1 MSWQVWLALATAV
14 LGTVAIWS
22 MTISRWCFTVV
33 RAEAAV
39 LPKGSAA
46 IRVLHISDIHMAPWQ
61 KRKQRFIAQLI
72 AEKPD
77 LVVNTGDNL
86 GHKNVVDAT
95 LKALEPLLLVP
106 GVFVNGSNDYFAPR
120 FKSPIA
126 YLFKPSTPH
135 QEQPL
140 DTKKLTGAFEAK
152 AWRNLNNTST
162 SLEINGVKLAVLGVD
177 DAHLE
182 LDDLE
187 ALDQTASLRAKAD
200 VVLGVTHAPYRRVI
214 EAMAENDVDILFAG
228 HTHGGQVRFPFIGAL
243 TTNSDLP
250 NKNAKGMS
258 AWSFGERVMLLNVSA
273 GLGNSIFAP
282 IRFFNRPEVRVIT
295 LVAKS

>member
-1 MSWQVWLALATAV
+1 M
-14 LGTVAIWS
+14 TV
-22 MTISRWCFTVV
+22 SRWRFTVV

-39 LPKGSAA
+39 LPKGSAN

-61 KRKQRFIAQLI
+61 KRKQRFIEGLI
-72 AEKPD
+72 TEKPD
-77 LVVNTGDNL
+77 LIVNTGDNL
-86 GHKNVVDAT
+86 GHKNVVGET
-95 LKALEPLLLVP
+95 LKALKPLLSVP

-120 FKSPIA
+120 FKSPIT

-140 DTKKLTGAFEAK
+140 DTKTLTSAFESNS
-152 AWRNLNNTST
+152 WRNLNNSSN
-162 SLEINGVKLAVLGVD
+162 SLEINGLKLALLGVD

-187 ALDQTASLRAKAD
+187 SLDQTAALRERAD
-200 VVLGVTHAPYRRVI
+200 VVIGVTHAPYRRVI
-214 EAMAENDVDILFAG
+214 EAMAENGVDILFAG
-228 HTHGGQVRFPFIGAL
+228 HTHGGQVRFPFVGAL

-250 NKNAKGMS
+250 NSNAKGMS
-258 AWSFGERVMLLNVSA
+258 AWSFGDQVMLLNVSA

-282 IRFFNRPEVRVIT
+282 IRFFNRPEVRLVT
-295 LVAKS
+295 LVAKG

>member
-1 MSWQVWLALATAV
+1 M
-14 LGTVAIWS
+14 TV
-22 MTISRWCFTVV
+22 SRWRFTVV

-39 LPKGSAA
+39 LPKGSAN

-61 KRKQRFIAQLI
+61 KRKQRFIEGLI

-77 LVVNTGDNL
+77 LIVNTGDNL
-86 GHKNVVDAT
+86 GHKNVVGET
-95 LKALEPLLLVP
+95 LNALKSLLSVP

-120 FKSPIA
+120 FKSPIT

-135 QEQPL
+135 QERPL
-140 DTKKLTGAFEAK
+140 DTKTLTSTFESNS
-152 AWRNLNNTST
+152 WRNLNNSSS
-162 SLEINGVKLAVLGVD
+162 SLEINGLKLALLGVD

-187 ALDQTASLRAKAD
+187 SLDQTAALREKAD
-200 VVLGVTHAPYRRVI
+200 ITIGVTHAPYRRVI
-214 EAMAENDVDILFAG
+214 EAMAENGADILFAG
-228 HTHGGQVRFPFIGAL
+228 HTHGGQVRFPFVGAL

-250 NKNAKGMS
+250 NANAKGMS
-258 AWSFGERVMLLNVSA
+258 AWSFGDRVMLLNVSA

-282 IRFFNRPEVRVIT
+282 IRFFNRPEVRLVT

>member
-1 MSWQVWLALATAV
+1 VIWQVWLLLAAAL
-14 LGTVAIWS
+14 LGTIALWS
-22 MTISRWCFTVV
+22 MTISRWRFAIV
-33 RAEAAV
+33 RSEAAV

-61 KRKQRFIAQLI
+61 RRKQRFIAGLI

-77 LVVNTGDNL
+77 LIVNTGDNL
-86 GHKNVVDAT
+86 GHNAVVNETIA
-95 LKALEPLLLVP
+95 ALTPLMQVP

-120 FKSPIA
+120 FKSPIT

-140 DTKKLTGAFEAK
+140 DTARLTGAFEAH
-152 AWRNLNNTST
+152 AWRNLNNTAAT
-162 SLEINGVKLAVLGVD
+162 LEINGVKLALLGVD
-177 DAHLE
+177 DAHLD

-187 ALDQTASLRAKAD
+187 SLDQTAKLRAQAD
-200 VVLGVTHAPYRRVI
+200 TVIGVTHAPYRRVI
-214 EAMAENDVDILFAG
+214 EAMAENDVDILFGG
-228 HTHGGQVRFPFIGAL
+228 HTHGGQVRFPIIGAL

-250 NKNAKGMS
+250 TEHAKGLS
-258 AWSFGERVMLLNVSA
+258 AWSFDGRVMLLNVCA

-282 IRFFNRPEVRVIT
+282 IRWFNRPEVRLIT
-295 LVAKS
+295 LVAKN

>member
-1 MSWQVWLALATAV
+1 MSWQVWLLVAAV
-14 LGTVAIWS
+14 ILGSIAIWS
-22 MTISRWCFTVV
+22 LTVSRWRFTVI

-39 LPKGSAA
+39 LPKGSAN

-61 KRKQRFIAQLI
+61 KRKQRFIAGLI

-77 LVVNTGDNL
+77 LIVNTGDNL
-86 GHKNVVDAT
+86 GHKNVVGET
-95 LKALEPLLLVP
+95 LNALKPLLSVE

-120 FKSPIA
+120 FKSPIT
-126 YLFKPSTPH
+126 YLFKPSTPR

-140 DTKKLTGAFEAK
+140 DTKTLTSTFESNS
-152 AWRNLNNTST
+152 WRNLNNSSN
-162 SLEINGVKLAVLGVD
+162 SLEINGVKLALLGVD

-187 ALDQTASLRAKAD
+187 SLDQTAALRERAD
-200 VVLGVTHAPYRRVI
+200 VVIGVTHAPYRRVI
-214 EAMAENDVDILFAG
+214 EAMAENGVDILFAG
-228 HTHGGQVRFPFIGAL
+228 HTHGGQVRFPFVGAL

-250 NKNAKGMS
+250 NSNAKGMS

-282 IRFFNRPEVRVIT
+282 IRFFNRPEVRLVT
-295 LVAKS
+295 LVAKG

>member
-1 MSWQVWLALATAV
+1 MTWQAWLILLAGAAAL
-14 LGTVAIWS
+14 VALWS
-22 MTISRWCFTVV
+22 LTWARWRFTVV

-39 LPKGSAA
+39 LPKGSAP

-61 KRKQRFIAQLI
+61 KRKQRFISRLI
-72 AEKPD
+72 DEKPD
-77 LVVNTGDNL
+77 LVINTGDNL
-86 GHKNVVDAT
+86 GHKNVVDET
-95 LKALEPLLLVP
+95 ITALEPLLDVA
-106 GVFVNGSNDYFAPR
+106 GGFVNGSNDYFAPR

-140 DTKKLTGAFEAK
+140 GTQKLTSAFEAR
-152 AWRNLNNTST
+152 AWRNLNNSFALVDVN
-162 SLEINGVKLAVLGVD
+162 SLKLALIGVD
-177 DAHLE
+177 DAHLD

-187 ALDQTASLRAKAD
+187 SLDQTAGLRAKAD
-200 VVLGVTHAPYRRVI
+200 VVIGVSHAPYRRVI

-228 HTHGGQVRFPFIGAL
+228 HTHGGQVRLPFIGAL

-250 NKNAKGMS
+250 TKHAKAMS
-258 AWSFGERVMLLNVSA
+258 AWSFGDRVMLLNVCA

-282 IRFFNRPEVRVIT
+282 IRLFNRPEVRLIT
-295 LVAKS
+295 LIAKN

>member
-1 MSWQVWLALATAV
+1 M
-14 LGTVAIWS
+14 TV
-22 MTISRWCFTVV
+22 SRWRFAVV

-61 KRKQRFIAQLI
+61 RRKQRFIAGLI

-77 LVVNTGDNL
+77 LIVNTGDNL
-86 GHKNVVDAT
+86 GHKDVVNET
-95 LKALEPLLLVP
+95 LTALNSLMQVP

-120 FKSPIA
+120 FKSPIT

-135 QEQPL
+135 QERPL
-140 DTKKLTGAFEAK
+140 DTEKLTGAFESHS
-152 AWRNLNNTST
+152 WRNLNNTAT
-162 SLEINGVKLAVLGVD
+162 SLELNGVKIALLGVD

-187 ALDQTASLRAKAD
+187 SLDQTAALRENAD
-200 VVLGVTHAPYRRVI
+200 VTIGVTHAPYRRVI
-214 EAMAENDVDILFAG
+214 EAMAENGVDILFAG
-228 HTHGGQVRFPFIGAL
+228 HTHGGQVRFPFVGAL

-258 AWSFGERVMLLNVSA
+258 AWSFGDRVMLLNVSA

-295 LVAKS
+295 LVAKG

>member
-1 MSWQVWLALATAV
+1 
-14 LGTVAIWS
+14 
-22 MTISRWCFTVV
+22 MTISRWRFTVV
-33 RAEAAV
+33 RGEAAV
-39 LPKGSAA
+39 LPKGSAS

-72 AEKPD
+72 SEKPD

-86 GHKNVVDAT
+86 GHKNVVDET
-95 LKALEPLLLVP
+95 LASLDALMHVA

-120 FKSPIA
+120 FKSPVA

-135 QEQPL
+135 QEQLL

-152 AWRNLNNTST
+152 AWRNLNNSSA

-187 ALDQTASLRAKAD
+187 SLDQTAGLRAKAD

-258 AWSFGERVMLLNVSA
+258 AWSFGERVMLLNVCA

-295 LVAKS
+295 LVAEG

>member
-1 MSWQVWLALATAV
+1 M
-14 LGTVAIWS
+14 TV
-22 MTISRWCFTVV
+22 SRWRFTVI

-39 LPKGSAA
+39 LPKGSAN

-61 KRKQRFIAQLI
+61 KRKQRFIAELI
-72 AEKPD
+72 AEKPN
-77 LVVNTGDNL
+77 LIVNTGDNL
-86 GHKNVVDAT
+86 GHKNVVGET
-95 LKALEPLLLVP
+95 LNALKPLLSVP

-120 FKSPIA
+120 FKSPIT

-140 DTKKLTGAFEAK
+140 DTKTLTSTFESHS
-152 AWRNLNNTST
+152 WLNLNNSSN
-162 SLEINGVKLAVLGVD
+162 SLEINGLKLALLGVD

-182 LDDLE
+182 LDDLDS
-187 ALDQTASLRAKAD
+187 LDQTAALRERAD
-200 VVLGVTHAPYRRVI
+200 VTIGVTHAPYRRVI
-214 EAMAENDVDILFAG
+214 EAMAENGVDILFAG
-228 HTHGGQVRFPFIGAL
+228 HTHGGQVRFPFVGAL

-282 IRFFNRPEVRVIT
+282 IRFFNRPEVRLVT

>member
-1 MSWQVWLALATAV
+1 M
-14 LGTVAIWS
+14 TV
-22 MTISRWCFTVV
+22 SRWRFTVV

-39 LPKGSAA
+39 LPKGSAN

-61 KRKQRFIAQLI
+61 KRKQRFIEGLI

-77 LVVNTGDNL
+77 LIVNTGDNL
-86 GHKNVVDAT
+86 GHKNVVGET
-95 LKALEPLLLVP
+95 LKALKPLLSVP

-120 FKSPIA
+120 FKSPIT

-140 DTKKLTGAFEAK
+140 DTKTLTSTFESNS
-152 AWRNLNNTST
+152 WRSLNNSSK
-162 SLEINGVKLAVLGVD
+162 SLEINGVKLALLGVD

-187 ALDQTASLRAKAD
+187 SLDETAALRERAD
-200 VVLGVTHAPYRRVI
+200 VVIGVTHAPYRRVI
-214 EAMAENDVDILFAG
+214 EAMAENGVDILFAG
-228 HTHGGQVRFPFIGAL
+228 HTHGGQVRFPLVGAL

-250 NKNAKGMS
+250 IKNAKGMS

-282 IRFFNRPEVRVIT
+282 IRFFNRPEVRLVT

>member
-1 MSWQVWLALATAV
+1 M
-14 LGTVAIWS
+14 TV
-22 MTISRWCFTVV
+22 SRWRFAVV

-61 KRKQRFIAQLI
+61 RRKQRFIAGLI

-86 GHKNVVDAT
+86 GHKDVVNET
-95 LKALEPLLLVP
+95 LTALNSLMQVP

-120 FKSPIA
+120 FKSPIT

-135 QEQPL
+135 QEKPL
-140 DTKKLTGAFEAK
+140 DTAKLTGAFESQ
-152 AWRNLNNTST
+152 AWRNLNNTAT
-162 SLEINGVKLAVLGVD
+162 SLELNGVTIALLGVD

-187 ALDQTASLRAKAD
+187 SLDQAAALREKAD
-200 VVLGVTHAPYRRVI
+200 LTIGVTHAPYRRVI
-214 EAMAENDVDILFAG
+214 EAMAENGVDILFAG
-228 HTHGGQVRFPFIGAL
+228 HTHGGQVRFPFVGAL

-258 AWSFGERVMLLNVSA
+258 AWSFGDRVMLLNVSA

-282 IRFFNRPEVRVIT
+282 IRLFNRPEVRVIT
-295 LVAKS
+295 LVAKG